1 MKEMIHTNIY
11 YCESCHYT
19 FAAGNLPNRCTD
31 CGKEYHNGSPAVRPA
46 TEEEITEYLRIKA
59 EIAQESIYSGRRTRM
74 ITQSQYDEITRYK
87 ELIEN
92 CSSNKEAQ
100 SYLENEYAGRG

>member
-1 MKEMIHTNIY
+1 
-11 YCESCHYT
+11 
-19 FAAGNLPNRCTD
+19 
-31 CGKEYHNGSPAVRPA
+31 
-46 TEEEITEYLRIKA
+46 
-59 EIAQESIYSGRRTRM
+59 M

-100 SYLENEYAGRG
+100 GYLEKLKFLSNYVEGPARNILSEIGRAHV